1 MGGYKMSVFNIF
13 GDVKE
18 KRFIKKALP
27 MIMIGVLMYYL
38 FVSLIGEQINILT
51 TVLPGETGWNIGLIM
66 NGYTIGGLVA
76 VPATFVINTILMKRS
91 TKKFC
96 SGQAFL

>member
-1 MGGYKMSVFNIF
+1 MSVFNIF

-51 TVLPGETGWNIGLIM
+51 TVLPGETG
-66 NGYTIGGLVA
+66 
-76 VPATFVINTILMKRS
+76 
-91 TKKFC
+91 
-96 SGQAFL
+96 